1 LKVIGDRKK
10 VTGDHF
16 NLIFRT
22 VNPIERRKKV
32 IWRVAPTFV
41 IGSPPTHAA
50 VTAFATRAKR

>member
-10 VTGDHF
+10 ATEDHF
-16 NLIFRT
+16 NLSWRT

-32 IWRVAPTFV
+32 IWRVAPAFA
-41 IGSPPTHAA
+41 IGSPPALAA